1 MVRWYKWYKC
11 ETWRYIAILVTGL
24 PLGEVCDNLHTMH
37 CMQTSFSFLGFKLL
51 KTCNK
56 PQESPSQ
63 LGQTTGDPA
72 AIFTAVALEKYSLY
86 LRNTVDRI

>member
-1 MVRWYKWYKC
+1 MQSAKWYKC
-11 ETWRYIAILVTGL
+11 ETWRYKAILVTGL

-63 LGQTTGDPA
+63 LGQTTDDPVLFA
-72 AIFTAVALEKYSLY
+72 ALALEKYSCLY
-86 LRNTVDRI
+86 LRNTVDHI